1 MNITPKDTK
10 TFSLSELV
18 EKLSTLQ
25 NLIGYSGISTDVR
38 RIEVHDCEVDFITK

>member
-25 NLIGYSGISTDVR
+25 NLIGFSGIQTDVR
-38 RIEVHDCEVDFITK
+38 NITVIDDCVYFKTK